1 MTDLEA
7 ERAEFM
13 LLTAWHMRSMRSL
26 PRMFWRVRRLER
38 RCRVQPGCL
47 WVHRWVSRRSLLLTS
62 TWRSQEA
69 AEAWLHSDAM
79 RAFDAAARAL
89 PGTLTR
95 AERFRPA

>member
-38 RCRVQPGCL
+38 HCRAQPGCL